1 MKAFYYD
8 KKGVKR
14 TCTEAEWQA
23 KFGNGGAT
31 FPARFLTGAA
41 AGSFSAPKD
50 IVEGSPEARFSRHT
64 CRFLGLPY
72 DLADINRWRAWAA
85 YKKWDYE
92 LQNAARAQ
100 APPPS

>member
-31 FPARFLTGAA
+31 FPARVLIEAA
-41 AGSFSAPKD
+41 EIRARRTERNQLQAG
-50 IVEGSPEARFSRHT
+50 PETTTA
-64 CRFLGLPY
+64 
-72 DLADINRWRAWAA
+72 
-85 YKKWDYE
+85 
-92 LQNAARAQ
+92 
-100 APPPS
+100 